1 MADEPNSS
9 SPPIA
14 PTLKPDSAPPG
25 PTANPAA
32 ASSAD
37 TYQEFGTAKRNLP
50 PVAPVAIALGLVALI
65 VGVVMYVNRAKPAA
79 QGSIDGV
86 FFSQPANMP
95 SPMILIVVTLHNIGD
110 KTLYIKDIKGA
121 ITTDQGDQSDGAAA
135 ASDYDRYL
143 SVYPDLQGHGRPL
156 QVEMK
161 IPPGGE
167 QTGTVLISPSVTR
180 QQFDTRKDAVITI
193 EPYDQRPIVLH
204 EKSSASK

>member
-1 MADEPNSS
+1 MADEPSTPL
-9 SPPIA
+9 PPA
-14 PTLKPDSAPPG
+14 VT
-25 PTANPAA
+25 PA
-32 ASSAD
+32 SDAD
-37 TYQEFGTAKRNLP
+37 AYQEFGTAKRNLP
-50 PVAPVAIALGLVALI
+50 PMAPVAVALVLVGLVVA
-65 VGVVMYVNRAKPAA
+65 VVMYINRAKPAA
-79 QGSIDGV
+79 QGNIGGV

-95 SPMILIVVTLHNIGD
+95 SPMILITVTLHNVGD

-143 SVYPDLQGHGRPL
+143 SVYPELQGHGRPL

-167 QTGTVLISPSVTR
+167 QTGTVLISPTVTKE
-180 QQFDTRKDAVITI
+180 QFDARKDTVVTI
-193 EPYDQRPIVLH
+193 EPYDQAPIVLH